1 MQTTVAEALVGAL
14 PWVQK
19 WAGRTAVVKYGGAAM
34 ERPEL
39 AEAVMRDLVLLHAV
53 GVRVVLVHGGGK
65 AVSEIGAKLG
75 LKATFVDGLRVTD
88 PETMRVA
95 QLVQVGGISRDIA
108 AAIGRAGG
116 RALGLSGQ
124 DAGGWLRA
132 RLREHTDRQT
142 GAGVDLGRVGDVTR
156 VDVGA
161 LRSVLDAGWIP
172 VIAPIA
178 VDEAF
183 ESLNVNA
190 DSVATAVAGAL
201 GADKLV
207 LLTDVD
213 GIRGPDG
220 EIAGLV
226 RAGELASWI
235 QRGVVSG
242 GMIPKAEGCLDAL
255 RAGVQRVTV
264 TDGRRPHALLLEMFT
279 DGGQGTMVVP
289 DEDPR

>member
-14 PWVQK
+14 PWVKK

-39 AEAVMRDLVLLHAV
+39 AEAVMRDLALLHAV

-65 AVSEIGAKLG
+65 AVSELGAKLG
-75 LKATFVDGLRVTD
+75 LKANFIDGLRVTD

-95 QLVQVGGISRDIA
+95 QLVQVGGISRDIV

-116 RALGLSGQ
+116 KALGLSGQ
-124 DAGGWLRA
+124 DMGGWLRA
-132 RLREHTDRQT
+132 RVRQHTDRQS
-142 GAGVDLGRVGDVTR
+142 GLPVDLGRVGDVCS
-156 VDVGA
+156 VDIGA
-161 LRSVLDAGWIP
+161 LRAVLDAGWIP
-172 VIAPIA
+172 VVAPVA

-201 GADKLV
+201 RADKLV

-220 EIAGLV
+220 AIAGVV
-226 RAGELASWI
+226 RAGELRGWI
-235 QRGVVSG
+235 EGGAVSG
-242 GMIPKAEGCLDAL
+242 GMIPKAEGCLEAL
-255 RAGVQRVTV
+255 AAGVRRVTV
-264 TDGRRPHALLLEMFT
+264 ADGRRAHALLLELFT

-289 DEDPR
+289 DEDSP